1 MEWDVYS
8 TWKLQLQ
15 IRFNLFWK
23 LWLYLCSRKWL
34 RPTRSLVV
42 SLKFNSSMVFTVK
55 NAHCLK
61 GVRIW
66 SYSGPHF
73 SCIFPLSNWIQRDTL
88 SVFSSNAGKCRKN
101 TDQNNSEYGHFLRSV
116 YFQRSHFF
124 TLPSNYFDEAVTWE
138 QLFLQTSYFCKGL
151 LFQNSHFFAAVIFS
165 KELLSQSEISTAS
178 LLGNRKFFGGRCFS
192 GQLAFW
198 WSNCLEYVIDC
209 FTSLPFHSYTSVYQ

>member
-1 MEWDVYS
+1 MRQRSMTNCICVKS
-8 TWKLQLQ
+8 VC
-15 IRFNLFWK
+15 IR
-23 LWLYLCSRKWL
+23 
-34 RPTRSLVV
+34 
-42 SLKFNSSMVFTVK
+42 
-55 NAHCLK
+55 
-61 GVRIW
+61 
-66 SYSGPHF
+66 SYSGQHF
-73 SCIFPLSNWIQRDTL
+73 SRIFPHSDWIRRDTL
-88 SVFSSNAGKCRKN
+88 YFSVFSANVGKCRKN

-209 FTSLPFHSYTSVYQ
+209 FTLLPFRSYTSCLSVGNYMSSVPATCS

>member
-73 SCIFPLSNWIQRDTL
+73 SSFSRFRTEYREILSL
-88 SVFSSNAGKCRKN
+88 YSVRMRENAGKIRTRITPN
-101 TDQNNSEYGHFLRSV
+101 TDTFY
-116 YFQRSHFF
+116 
-124 TLPSNYFDEAVTWE
+124 AVTIRGR
-138 QLFLQTSYFCKGL
+138 SDD
-151 LFQNSHFFAAVIFS
+151 FQDTVFKTLKFPNSTPSSF
-165 KELLSQSEISTAS
+165 
-178 LLGNRKFFGGRCFS
+178 
-192 GQLAFW
+192 
-198 WSNCLEYVIDC
+198 
-209 FTSLPFHSYTSVYQ
+209 